1 MNILV
6 LLKETRT
13 RLEILQSGVDNIT
26 QCLGILS
33 SQVSAIQQR
42 LDEQEARR
50 EQKIGSKKQGGT
62 RFTPDKRY

>member
-26 QCLGILS
+26 QSLGILS
-33 SQVSAIQQR
+33 SQVSALQQR
-42 LDEQEARR
+42 LDEQEAHR
-50 EQKIGSKKQGGT
+50 ERKIGKSKQG
-62 RFTPDKRY
+62 RAQSAPSERY